1 MSRIDNYAVRSGR
14 VLGEDDKEYNIVD
27 LLQNVGGTGEP
38 GPKGDPG
45 PAGKGVKS
53 IALTTTD
60 GAVTGDTVTYTDNT
74 TAAIAVTEG

>member
-1 MSRIDNYAVRSGR
+1 MSRIDNYAVRIGR
-14 VLGEDDKEYNIVD
+14 ALGEDDKEYNIVD

-60 GAVTGDTVTYTDNT
+60 GAVTGGTVTYTDNT

>member
-38 GPKGDPG
+38 GPKGHPG
-45 PAGKGVKS
+45 SAGKGVKP

-60 GAVTGDTVTYTDNT
+60 GAVTGGTVTYTDNT